1 MTPRQH
7 TFAKQE
13 RLCSRKLIEKLFGYA
28 GKSSVAVYPLRAVF
42 ATVAKEKEDS
52 ETVMVMVS
60 VSKKHFK
67 HAVDRNR
74 VKRQIR
80 EAYRLNKDELRSTL
94 QQRNAANADGQQTL
108 VVAFIWMTDQHID
121 SKRVAG
127 SMKELLRRI
136 EAKLQ

>member
-1 MTPRQH
+1 
-7 TFAKQE
+7 
-13 RLCSRKLIEKLFGYA
+13 
-28 GKSSVAVYPLRAVF
+28 
-42 ATVAKEKEDS
+42 
-52 ETVMVMVS
+52 MVMVS